1 MKDYSLN
8 YDDSKKFILSYK
20 IENGKIVAKLA
31 SGESYTVPYSEE
43 NENKIISRMEEQA
56 RYAQPKPLKM
66 QDKIL
71 TISQPLILP
80 IAIMNFVNNGGWFY
94 VMLLAI
100 IAAGAIYYPA
110 KTIIN
115 AIKKRDIKK
124 LNYFLDHKEELN
136 ENIEKS
142 ENIKLGVSKKAI
154 KQIELQ
160 KSKNEQPFNINNIDN
175 YSLSDLKALRE
186 NIKRISTF
194 GFNEE
199 EKKLQEEKRLI
210 FSTSLANPTKAKI
223 IGDMDSVPYEYYDTV
238 LELINNFISGKNA
251 SGELKRL
258 KSNKKL
264 VGFMELKYDQVRI
277 VFKHIKNNIYNVVG
291 VFAKKANNDMTMYQT
306 MANRMIP
313 DVTTEEKLNKQ
324 LELGEITLKQLTDL
338 VEVKR
343 RKGTR

>member
-43 NENKIISRMEEQA
+43 NENKMISRMEEQA
-56 RYAQPKPLKM
+56 RYAQPKPLQM
-66 QDKIL
+66 VDKIL
-71 TISQPLILP
+71 TISQPLMLP
-80 IAIMNFVNNGGWFY
+80 IAVMNFVNNGGWFY
-94 VMLLAI
+94 GMLLVI
-100 IAAGAIYYPA
+100 IFESAIYYPA
-110 KTIIN
+110 KTIINAIIN

-160 KSKNEQPFNINNIDN
+160 KSKNKQPFNINNIDN

-186 NIKRISTF
+186 NIERISTF

-199 EKKLQEEKRLI
+199 ETILEDTIEEKG
-210 FSTSLANPTKAKI
+210 P
-223 IGDMDSVPYEYYDTV
+223 V
-238 LELINNFISGKNA
+238 LK
-251 SGELKRL
+251 
-258 KSNKKL
+258 
-264 VGFMELKYDQVRI
+264 
-277 VFKHIKNNIYNVVG
+277 
-291 VFAKKANNDMTMYQT
+291 
-306 MANRMIP
+306 
-313 DVTTEEKLNKQ
+313 
-324 LELGEITLKQLTDL
+324 ITLDN
-338 VEVKR
+338 KR
-343 RKGTR
+343 K

>member
-1 MKDYSLN
+1 
-8 YDDSKKFILSYK
+8 
-20 IENGKIVAKLA
+20 
-31 SGESYTVPYSEE
+31 
-43 NENKIISRMEEQA
+43 MEEQA
-56 RYAQPKPLKM
+56 RYAQPKPLQM
-66 QDKIL
+66 LDKIL
-71 TISQPLILP
+71 TISQPLMLP

-100 IAAGAIYYPA
+100 IAGGAIYYPA

-160 KSKNEQPFNINNIDN
+160 KSKNEQPFNINNINN

-199 EKKLQEEKRLI
+199 ETILEDTIEEKG
-210 FSTSLANPTKAKI
+210 P
-223 IGDMDSVPYEYYDTV
+223 V
-238 LELINNFISGKNA
+238 LKMTLNN
-251 SGELKRL
+251 KR
-258 KSNKKL
+258 K
-264 VGFMELKYDQVRI
+264 
-277 VFKHIKNNIYNVVG
+277 
-291 VFAKKANNDMTMYQT
+291 
-306 MANRMIP
+306 
-313 DVTTEEKLNKQ
+313 
-324 LELGEITLKQLTDL
+324 
-338 VEVKR
+338 
-343 RKGTR
+343 

>member
-31 SGESYTVPYSEE
+31 SGESCTVPYSEE

-56 RYAQPKPLKM
+56 RYAQPKPLRM
-66 QDKIL
+66 LDKIL
-71 TISQPLILP
+71 TISQPLMLP

-94 VMLLAI
+94 GMFLAI
-100 IAAGAIYYPA
+100 IVEGAIYYPA
-110 KTIIN
+110 
-115 AIKKRDIKK
+115 KK

-136 ENIEKS
+136 ENIEKSEKS

-160 KSKNEQPFNINNIDN
+160 KSKNKQPFNINNIDN

-199 EKKLQEEKRLI
+199 ETILEDTIEKKGPVLKMTLDNKR
-210 FSTSLANPTKAKI
+210 K
-223 IGDMDSVPYEYYDTV
+223 
-238 LELINNFISGKNA
+238 
-251 SGELKRL
+251 
-258 KSNKKL
+258 
-264 VGFMELKYDQVRI
+264 
-277 VFKHIKNNIYNVVG
+277 
-291 VFAKKANNDMTMYQT
+291 
-306 MANRMIP
+306 
-313 DVTTEEKLNKQ
+313 
-324 LELGEITLKQLTDL
+324 
-338 VEVKR
+338 
-343 RKGTR
+343 

>member
-31 SGESYTVPYSEE
+31 SGESCTVPYSEE

-56 RYAQPKPLKM
+56 RYAQPKPLQM
-66 QDKIL
+66 VDKIL
-71 TISQPLILP
+71 TISQPLMLP
-80 IAIMNFVNNGGWFY
+80 IAVMNFVNNGGWFY
-94 VMLLAI
+94 GMLLVI
-100 IAAGAIYYPA
+100 IFESAIYYPA
-110 KTIIN
+110 KTIINAIIN

-160 KSKNEQPFNINNIDN
+160 KSKNKQPFNINNIDN

-186 NIKRISTF
+186 NIERISTF

-199 EKKLQEEKRLI
+199 ETILEDTIEKKGPVLKMTLDNKR
-210 FSTSLANPTKAKI
+210 K
-223 IGDMDSVPYEYYDTV
+223 
-238 LELINNFISGKNA
+238 
-251 SGELKRL
+251 
-258 KSNKKL
+258 
-264 VGFMELKYDQVRI
+264 
-277 VFKHIKNNIYNVVG
+277 
-291 VFAKKANNDMTMYQT
+291 
-306 MANRMIP
+306 
-313 DVTTEEKLNKQ
+313 
-324 LELGEITLKQLTDL
+324 
-338 VEVKR
+338 
-343 RKGTR
+343 